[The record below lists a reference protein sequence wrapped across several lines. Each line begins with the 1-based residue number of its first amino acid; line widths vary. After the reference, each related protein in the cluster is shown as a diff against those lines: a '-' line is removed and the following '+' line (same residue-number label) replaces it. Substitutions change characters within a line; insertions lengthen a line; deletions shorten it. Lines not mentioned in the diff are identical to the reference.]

1 MENKLVIGGWQGSL
15 DAELPRGQLE
25 AVLHAAND
33 LTVKQ
38 IARNIGINPDSVQ
51 GRLDRAKD
59 KLGFVRSLRG
69 LVLEAMKRGIIA
81 PLVIM
86 LAMGGI
92 SFTSSP
98 QPPRTPQRP
107 ARVLMVRR
115 IESVTI

>member
-1 MENKLVIGGWQGSL
+1 MNTLIIGDWKGRL

-81 PLVIM
+81 PLVLM

-92 SFTSSP
+92 SFASSP

-115 IESVTI
+115 IESVTV